1 MQDAPQR
8 SNQGRWF
15 VLGKGSLGCLWAAM
29 LRQSGC
35 PVTMLVRD
43 GSAGDSKSIELT
55 YVPPT
60 EAINIGGAESGNFES
75 QSGERLQP
83 TPAQASAKSVFQLE
97 QSSPAALTHTNTP
110 IDRLLITTKSYDAV
124 TALNQVKALLS
135 DDARV
140 IVLCNGLGFHQNLY
154 EQLQASSHTIE
165 FYAGVTSEGALLQSD
180 SVVQHTGRG
189 LTRIGIY
196 AASHRQ
202 ANTAADS
209 VNPLNQRA
217 LPQGADPL
225 LPPDCTLAIE
235 YTASIDQAM
244 VQKFFINCAI
254 NPLTAL
260 YDCLNGQLLQNE
272 TYYHG
277 FKLLCAELQTLYNAY
292 NKQTDLNSSSAGFDL
307 LTQASLVASVT
318 RANISS
324 MLCDYR
330 AGRPMELATLNA
342 EAVKMARDLNVE
354 CPINVQLVGKLL
366 EPNRRAGLD

>member
-1 MQDAPQR
+1 MQDDSQR
-8 SNQGRWF
+8 PNQDRWF
-15 VLGKGSLGCLWAAM
+15 VLGKGSLGCLWATM
-29 LRQSGC
+29 LRQCGC

-43 GSAGDSKSIELT
+43 GSAGDSKAIELT

-60 EAINIGGAESGNFES
+60 EAIDIGGAESGNFES
-75 QSGERLQP
+75 QNGERLQP
-83 TPAQASAKSVFQLE
+83 IPAQASPKSVFQLE
-97 QSSPAALTHTNTP
+97 QSSPAALTQTNTP
-110 IDRLLITTKSYDAV
+110 IDRLLIATKSYDAV

-135 DDARV
+135 DNARV

-154 EQLQASSHTIE
+154 EQLQASSHTIK

-180 SVVQHTGRG
+180 SVVRHTGRG
-189 LTRIGIY
+189 LTRIGTY
-196 AASHRQ
+196 APPHRHAS
-202 ANTAADS
+202 TAAAS

-217 LPQGADPL
+217 SPQGADPL
-225 LPPDCTLAIE
+225 LPPDCALAIE
-235 YTASIDQAM
+235 YTASIDQAI

-260 YDCLNGQLLQNE
+260 YDCLNGDLLQNE
-272 TYYHG
+272 THYHG
-277 FKLLCAELQTLYNAY
+277 FKLLCAELQALYNAY
-292 NKQTDLNSSSAGFDL
+292 NKQTDPNSSLARFDL
-307 LTQASLVASVT
+307 LTQASHVASVT

-342 EAVKMARDLNVE
+342 QAIKMAHDLNIE

-366 EPNRRAGLD
+366 DPNRGAALD